1 MAEQLNRRAIVA
13 GTVTAGLAA
22 LGATTIAAEPAEP
35 RVKLVEIKES
45 ELISCYESRFKKEPI
60 LKLHGDLALA
70 INTWLMANKY
80 GQYNG
85 FWTGEFGPGED
96 RTYQICIVRRDS

>member
-1 MAEQLNRRAIVA
+1 MADELNRRAIVT

-22 LGATTIAAEPAEP
+22 LGATAAAAEPAEP
-35 RVKLVEIKES
+35 RVKLIEIKES
-45 ELISCYESRFKKEPI
+45 ELISFYETRFKREPY

-96 RTYQICIVRRDS
+96 RTYGICIVRRDS